1 MIATQSVNFSSNLFH
16 DEEDDH
22 LPAIINS
29 QDEEFEKYTMDNDN
43 LHRHAYYGQEA
54 PIESREGAG
63 VVLEGSKLSDDNLR
77 GFALMISKLLF
88 RLAQI

>member
-1 MIATQSVNFSSNLFH
+1 MPVNFNSNFFH
-16 DEEDDH
+16 DEDNQVST
-22 LPAIINS
+22 IIYS
-29 QDEEFEKYTMDNDN
+29 QNEEFEKNTMDNDN

-54 PIESREGAG
+54 PIESREDAG
-63 VVLEGSKLSDDNLR
+63 VVLEDSELPDDNLR

>member
-1 MIATQSVNFSSNLFH
+1 
-16 DEEDDH
+16 
-22 LPAIINS
+22 
-29 QDEEFEKYTMDNDN
+29 MDNDN

-54 PIESREGAG
+54 PIESRDGAG
-63 VVLEGSKLSDDNLR
+63 VVLEDSKLPDDNLR

>member
-1 MIATQSVNFSSNLFH
+1 MATQSVNFSSNLFH

-43 LHRHAYYGQEA
+43 LHRHPYYGQEA

>member
-1 MIATQSVNFSSNLFH
+1 MATQSVNFSSNLFH
-16 DEEDDH
+16 DEEDDP

>member
-1 MIATQSVNFSSNLFH
+1 MATQSVNFSSNLFH

-22 LPAIINS
+22 LPPAIINS

-63 VVLEGSKLSDDNLR
+63 VVLEGSKLPDDNLR